1 MLFFQ
6 VPFSAC
12 VHHLSLVEFDLRFVV
27 KHGLCVLA
35 EDGCTT
41 TFGGVFCPCLALCLR
56 FLLLT
61 LLCCSLGVLVGTL
74 STFFFWD
81 ATARCRDERRG
92 ASIYTDWPLP
102 TRGKEKK

>member
-41 TFGGVFCPCLALCLR
+41 TFCSVFCPCLALCLR

-74 STFFFWD
+74 STFFF
-81 ATARCRDERRG
+81 G
-92 ASIYTDWPLP
+92 MPLHAAV
-102 TRGKEKK
+102 TSGEGQAFTLIGRYQL